1 MTDDLLL
8 ERVPTGVPGLDTI
21 LRGGFLKGGVY
32 IIEGVPGTGKTILA
46 NQICFSHIAG
56 GGRALFVTLLA
67 ESHTRMLQHLRPMS
81 FFDEAAI
88 PSTLYYV
95 SALRALEVDGLG
107 GLVDL
112 LHREIRTH
120 KATLVVLDGLLAAEQ
135 SAATEREFKKF
146 IGEIQAHVTAQEC
159 TALLL
164 TNGSPRPVRPEE
176 TMVDGLIALSDQ
188 LYGARAERDLQVRKF
203 RGSGSL
209 RGRHSFRI
217 TPDGVVVYPRF
228 EALYAAPSRPDEPD
242 QGRIGTGVDQLDAMF
257 KGGLPAASTTTL
269 IGPSGAGK
277 TTLGLHFLS
286 QCSEAEPGLLF
297 GFFETPARLRM
308 KAEAL
313 DIEFGPLVDRGV
325 VEIMWQAPTEHILD
339 ALAHRLLEAAQRRNV
354 RRLFVDGLGGFV
366 SAATDKGRISHF
378 FAALANE
385 LRALGVS
392 TIYTMEARDLIGTN
406 VVVPVDNIS
415 SLIEN
420 LIYLRFVERE
430 SQLSHILSI
439 LKARDSDFDPT
450 IRPFSITS
458 GGIRI
463 GEPFR
468 GAEDIM
474 SGFAHRPSGGA
485 GRDAAEAHA
494 PGRPREG

>member
-1 MTDDLLL
+1 MTDDFLL
-8 ERVPTGVPGLDTI
+8 ERVPTGAPGLDTI

-32 IIEGVPGTGKTILA
+32 IIEGVPGAGKTILA

-81 FFDEAAI
+81 FFNEAAI
-88 PSTLYYV
+88 PASLYYV
-95 SALRALEVDGLG
+95 SALRALEEDGLG

-112 LHREIRTH
+112 LRREIRAH
-120 KATLVVLDGLLAAEQ
+120 KATLLVLDGLLAAEQ
-135 SAATEREFKKF
+135 SAPTERDFKKF
-146 IGEIQAHVTAQEC
+146 IGEIQAHVTTQEC

-176 TMVDGLIALSDQ
+176 TMVDGLIALGDQ

-203 RGSGSL
+203 RGSAAL
-209 RGRHSFRI
+209 RGRHPFRI
-217 TPDGVVVYPRF
+217 TSDGIVIYPRF
-228 EALYAAPSRPDEPD
+228 EALYAAPSRPDEPSH
-242 QGRIGTGVDQLDAMF
+242 GRIPTGVDRLDAMF

-269 IGPSGAGK
+269 IGPSGSGK

-286 QCSEAEPGLLF
+286 QCSEAEPGLHF
-297 GFFETPARLRM
+297 GFFETSPRLRM

-313 DIEFGPLVDRGV
+313 GLGFGPLLDRGV
-325 VEIMWQAPTEHILD
+325 VDVIWQAPTEHILD
-339 ALAHRLLEAAQRRNV
+339 ALAHRLLEAVQRRNV
-354 RRLFVDGLGGFV
+354 RRLFVDGLGGFI
-366 SAATDKGRISHF
+366 AATKDRERISHF

-406 VVVPVDNIS
+406 VLVPVDNVS

-430 SQLSHILSI
+430 SQLNHVLSI
-439 LKARDSDFDPT
+439 LKARDSDFDPV
-450 IRPFSITS
+450 IRSFAITS

-468 GAEDIM
+468 GSEDVM
-474 SGFAHRPSGGA
+474 TGFAHRPSGGTARDEA
-485 GRDAAEAHA
+485 GPPDLGH
-494 PGRPREG
+494 PNGG